1 MLSVALGTLGCSQG
15 QTHRVCIAD
24 LFDFPLPITCVAQQ
38 GNGPIR
44 APTGQDQSIV
54 VWCPADRIHWEG
66 QDRPDYSTGTT

>member
-1 MLSVALGTLGCSQG
+1 MLSVALGTLGCSKG

-24 LFDFPLPITCVAQQ
+24 LFDFPLPITRVAQQ